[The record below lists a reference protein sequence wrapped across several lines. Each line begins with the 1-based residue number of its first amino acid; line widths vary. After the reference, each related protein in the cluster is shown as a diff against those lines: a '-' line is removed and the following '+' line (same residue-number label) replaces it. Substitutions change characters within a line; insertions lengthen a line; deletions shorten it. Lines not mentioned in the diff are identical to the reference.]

1 MPDTSALVSLANL
14 ADDPD
19 IEQEDDTAFQ
29 DIVRPWDPESIRV
42 ATNSY
47 SLRNMLD
54 LIAEEGLEL
63 APDFQRLKVWS
74 QVQKA
79 QLIESILL
87 QIPLPAF
94 YFAEDSEG
102 VLQVVDGVQRLTTIH
117 DFVKGGANGQGGFKL
132 DGLEYVADVS
142 GKRFSDLPPLWQRRI
157 YNTQIVAHVIAPS
170 TPPDVMYD
178 IFRRI
183 NTGGTPL
190 TGQEIRHCISK
201 TRSREFLK
209 SLVELPAFNR
219 ATGGGLFQHKRMV
232 DREVALRFVAF
243 WYLTPEGYQQ
253 KETLDGLLLRALRE
267 IDTPYGLGD
276 SDLKEIAESFHQ
288 GLKLAQRV
296 FGEHAFRKWALH
308 AERRSPFNRALFESW
323 TVELAR
329 AVPLT
334 IGSRACRHIADKAR
348 AAMTDD
354 LTYLASVSSG
364 TGDYRAVQTR
374 FTTTRSII
382 QEAVAS

>member
-1 MPDTSALVSLANL
+1 MPDTSAPVNLANL

-19 IEQEDDTAFQ
+19 IEQEDDPGFQ

-42 ATNSY
+42 GTNSY
-47 SLRNMLD
+47 SLRNMTD
-54 LIAEEGLEL
+54 LIAEGGLEL

-94 YFAEDSEG
+94 YFAEDAEG
-102 VLQVVDGVQRLTTIH
+102 VLQVVDGVQRLTTIN
-117 DFVKGGANGQGGFKL
+117 DFVKGGTNGQGGFKL
-132 DGLEYVADVS
+132 DGLEYVADVA

-170 TPPDVMYD
+170 TPPEVMYD

-209 SLVELPAFNR
+209 SLVELPTFHR
-219 ATGGGLFQHKRMV
+219 ATGRSLFQHKRMV

-243 WYLTPEGYQQ
+243 WYLTPEAYQQ
-253 KETLDGLLLRALRE
+253 KETLDGFLLRALRD
-267 IDTPYGLGD
+267 IDAPHVLGD
-276 SDLKEIAESFHQ
+276 SDLEEIAESFRQ
-288 GLKLAQRV
+288 GLELAQRV
-296 FGEHAFRKWALH
+296 FGEHAFRKWALR
-308 AERRSPFNRALFESW
+308 AKRRSPFNRALFESW

-329 AVPLT
+329 VEPLKL
-334 IGSRACRHIADKAR
+334 SSQDCRRIRKNAR
-348 AAMTDD
+348 AAMTND
-354 LTYLASVSSG
+354 LAYLASVSSA

-374 FTTTRSII
+374 FTTARNVI
-382 QEAVAS
+382 QEAIA